1 MCMKGGKSPGH
12 DGFSIEHLKFAGVH
26 LPRVL
31 ATFFTLCVNHS
42 YLPSEMLRAVVV
54 PIVKNK
60 TGDIPDQAD
69 YRPISSATVIAKV
82 LDDLLDRQ
90 LDNWVTLHDAQFGF
104 RPGLSTECAIS
115 CLYCTKKKSII
126 NYVY

>member
-1 MCMKGGKSPGH
+1 MSMKGGKSPGH

-31 ATFFTLCVNHS
+31 TTFFTLCVSHS
-42 YLPSEMLRAVVV
+42 YLLSEMLRTVVV

-60 TGDIPDQAD
+60 TGDISDQAN
-69 YRPISSATVIAKV
+69 YRPISLASVIAKV
-82 LDDLLDRQ
+82 LDGLLDRQ

-104 RPGLSTECAIS
+104 RPGLSTVCYFMFI
-115 CLYCTKKKSII
+115 LH
-126 NYVY
+126 